1 MWSLYFIFGNFI
13 RFVYYN
19 LASVPDSLS
28 LKKRGFILHRK
39 KFESS
44 VSCENGLCLRNRTT
58 LRFNILHTFMV
69 SAQTSAFQA
78 VLINKN
84 VIFLLH
90 SSLHFCLSF
99 GFVFIRMRSWES
111 WNFRILCIKKTEVCA
126 QITLRLPMS
135 LRKQQNRSKCLTN
148 DKCLTFSWVNF
159 G

>member
-1 MWSLYFIFGNFI
+1 MWSLYFIFGNFT

-28 LKKRGFILHRK
+28 LKKRGFILHGK

-44 VSCENGLCLRNRTT
+44 VSSENGLCLRNRTT

-69 SAQTSAFQA
+69 CAQTSAFQA

-90 SSLHFCLSF
+90 SSLRFCLSF
-99 GFVFIRMRSWES
+99 GFVFMRMRSWES
-111 WNFRILCIKKTEVCA
+111 WKFRILCIKKTEVCA
-126 QITLRLPMS
+126 QITLRLPMP
-135 LRKQQNRSKCLTN
+135 LRKQQNRSKYLTN
-148 DKCLTFSWVNF
+148 DKCLTFSWVDF